1 MPSGWDSIQEP
12 NRAIGSYISIDQGR
26 FPREESD
33 MDVTQWWIIDIIL
46 PAVLVIAL
54 VWLALGRR
62 SNQTTSTTEAAT
74 REGYAEEEK
83 RRREGTDDL

>member
-1 MPSGWDSIQEP
+1 
-12 NRAIGSYISIDQGR
+12 
-26 FPREESD
+26 
-33 MDVTQWWIIDIIL
+33 MDVAQWWIIDIIL

-62 SNQTTSTTEAAT
+62 SDQTTSTTEAAT

-83 RRREGTDDL
+83 AAARGLTTSDQPS